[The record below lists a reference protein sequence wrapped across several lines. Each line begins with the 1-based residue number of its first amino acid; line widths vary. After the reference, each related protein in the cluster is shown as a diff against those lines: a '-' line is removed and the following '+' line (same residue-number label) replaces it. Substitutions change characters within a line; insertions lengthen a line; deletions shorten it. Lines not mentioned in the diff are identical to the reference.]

1 MSAERRWNQRRFRI
15 EESTTQNGG
24 QRTVFIE
31 YMTPGTTVPP
41 HYHTRFAE
49 TFDLLEGAIT
59 VYSSAQTPPGGDE
72 GADLDLL
79 EESARQLE
87 PRKEATVPPGVY
99 HKYLVGDEDTVLR
112 VVVTPG
118 DADFERVL
126 MIQNG
131 LAEDG
136 ELESLGDS
144 VLLMV
149 VISQCSSHFDHAPSG
164 LPVTAKD
171 SVKSRLS
178 FPQSF
183 TVCPRR
189 NSPNTQ
195 LADSIL
201 FLSGLGRCSPS
212 RTGQGYAGWGLYE
225 PEAGG

>member
-1 MSAERRWNQRRFRI
+1 MSAERRWNQRRFHI

-41 HYHTRFAE
+41 HYHTRFSE

-59 VYSSAQTPPGGDE
+59 VYSSAQTPPDGDE

-149 VISQCSSHFDHAPSG
+149 VIMGLADAHLLGPARAMLDGVYASQKQEVEDLKAKLLAKYDNEES
-164 LPVTAKD
+164 LKKLLAKD
-171 SVKSRLS
+171 
-178 FPQSF
+178 QS
-183 TVCPRR
+183 
-189 NSPNTQ
+189 
-195 LADSIL
+195 
-201 FLSGLGRCSPS
+201 GK
-212 RTGQGYAGWGLYE
+212 
-225 PEAGG
+225 